1 MNDIHYCVIDQNED
15 RVLARD
21 MCLHDALLF
30 IQALFERYSLPDNV
44 AYTIKH
50 TSPQHGGVYPSAR
63 RAA

>member
-44 AYTIKH
+44 AYTIKQENNR
-50 TSPQHGGVYPSAR
+50 TEAPAPNED
-63 RAA
+63 